1 MTHKTIPKFKSEPEE
16 QEFWSKNDSTE
27 YINWQNGRVGV
38 FPKLKP
44 STETISLRLPKSF
57 LNALRIAA
65 NKRDIPY
72 QSLMKMFLV
81 ERMQQEL
88 SGTENN
94 QLLRESQK
102 RGRRT

>member
-1 MTHKTIPKFKSEPEE
+1 MTRKTLPKFKSETEE
-16 QEFWSKNDSTE
+16 QDFWSKNDSTE
-27 YINWQNGRVGV
+27 YINWQSGRVGT

-88 SGTENN
+88 IGTDNN
-94 QLLRESQK
+94 QLLRTSLK
-102 RGRRT
+102 RRRRT

>member
-1 MTHKTIPKFKSEPEE
+1 MTRKTIPKFKSETEE
-16 QEFWSKNDSTE
+16 HEFWSKNDSTE
-27 YINWQNGRVGV
+27 YINWQSGRVGI

-72 QSLMKMFLV
+72 QSLMKVFLV

-88 SGTENN
+88 VGADNK
-94 QLLRESQK
+94 QLLGTSLP
-102 RGRRT
+102 RRRKT